1 MTAVE
6 VQLSP
11 FATLRAE
18 RIAGDD
24 GAGREAERFELVGPS
39 GAPVVVAL
47 GGISATRHVTQWWGH
62 TARAGGDIDL
72 DRYRLLGDEYLDGGS
87 SPDGTP
93 ARAITT
99 HDQADALA
107 DTLDTLGIERILAL
121 VGASYGGMVAL
132 AFAERYPDRVQQLI
146 VISAAARP
154 NPMAVALRSIQRQI
168 VTLALESGRPREGLA
183 IARQL
188 AVTTYR
194 SAEEFGE
201 RFDSES
207 VQRYL
212 RHQGEKFANRFSTS
226 RFLALSLSLDLH
238 SVDPSRIT
246 TPAVLVAARNDAIVP
261 LKQMQELAESLAGP
275 SALRVTQTFTGHDAF
290 LAEPHAAGS
299 IIRNALLSP
308 LS

>member
-6 VQLSP
+6 VQIP
-11 FATLRAE
+11 RVTR
-18 RIAGDD
+18 DD
-24 GAGREAERFELVGPS
+24 RTVRDERFELVGPRD
-39 GAPVVVAL
+39 APVVVAL
-47 GGISATRHVTQWWGH
+47 GGISATRHVAQWWGH

-72 DRYRLLGDEYLDGGS
+72 DRHRVLGIEYLDGGAT
-87 SPDGTP
+87 PAGTP
-93 ARAITT
+93 ERVVTT
-99 HDQADALA
+99 HDQAHALA
-107 DTLDTLGIERILAL
+107 DALDTLGIERIFTL

-132 AFAERYPDRVQQLI
+132 AFAERFPERVGQLV
-146 VISAAARP
+146 VISAPARAH
-154 NPMAVALRSIQRQI
+154 PMAIALRSIQRQI
-168 VTLALESGRPREGLA
+168 VALALESGRPREGLA
-183 IARQL
+183 LARQL

-201 RFDSES
+201 RFDAES

-212 RHQGEKFANRFSTS
+212 RHQGEKFASRFSTA

-246 TPAVLVAARNDAIVP
+246 TPAVLVAARGDAIVP
-261 LKQMQELAESLAGP
+261 LEQMQELADSLAGP
-275 SALRVTQTFTGHDAF
+275 TALRVTQTFTGHDAF

>member
-6 VQLSP
+6 VQLSQ
-11 FATLRAE
+11 
-18 RIAGDD
+18 DD
-24 GAGREAERFELVGPS
+24 RYEITGKEDS
-39 GAPVVVAL
+39 PVVVAL
-47 GGISATRHVTQWWGH
+47 GGISATRHVAQWWAD

-72 DRYRLLGDEYLDGGS
+72 DRYQVLGVEYLDGGATPNGS
-87 SPDGTP
+87 P
-93 ARAITT
+93 ARVITT

-107 DTLDTLGIERILAL
+107 NALDALGIERIFTL

-132 AFAERYPDRVQQLI
+132 AFAERYPERVAQLV
-146 VISAAARP
+146 VISAPARAH
-154 NPMAVALRSIQRQI
+154 PMAIALRSIQRQI

-201 RFDSES
+201 RFDAES

-212 RHQGEKFANRFSTS
+212 RHQGEKFASRFSTA

-246 TPAVLVAARNDAIVP
+246 TPAVLVAARGDAIVP
-261 LKQMQELAESLAGP
+261 FEQMQELADSLAGP
-275 SALRVTQTFTGHDAF
+275 SALRVTQTYTGHDAF
-290 LAEPHAAGS
+290 LAEPHASGS
-299 IIRNALLSP
+299 IIRNALLNP